1 MIKQPKRQ
9 AKFITN
15 PKDLEYLFSLNED
28 LACRTS
34 TMMECFGK
42 FGDKRRFNP
51 YDIISVPPNTF
62 GLEGH
67 KNKKGFMTTVG
78 LWLFN
83 KAFTECGVF
92 PVTGYVNDT
101 IGKKLFKKL
110 NKQISYAVMEDKL
123 DLEELKKYTVKS
135 QKFQPYCNILSP
147 SLSEGL
153 LGMSA
158 EIKKEKETLIK
169 QNKEI
174 LEGEPDPAVVQSIEG
189 KLIKSIDEKLKDDPS
204 SDILNSSVG
213 ADKGNNLKNMFIMKG
228 ISKLADQSRG
238 KYSILTG
245 NYMDGVSKEE
255 YADFCETLT
264 LGPFSRANKT
274 MVGGYWEKLFV
285 KGLEHLSIQF
295 DEDCHTKRYKLVD
308 LTGDNID
315 LWMYSNII
323 EGNKLVEL
331 NPSNMDK
338 YIGKQIKVRFSGFCE
353 CDHGICEACAG
364 SLFRR
369 LNIKHVGVVAYR
381 LPSDLKNTSMKSF
394 HDATVKS
401 SHMKDYGYKKIF
413 GI

>member
-9 AKFITN
+9 AKFITD
-15 PKDLEYLFSLNED
+15 PKDLDYLFSLNED
-28 LACRTS
+28 LSCRTS

-92 PVTGYVNDT
+92 PITGYVNDT

-174 LEGEPDPAVVQSIEG
+174 LTGEPDPAVVQSIEG

-204 SDILNSSVG
+204 MDILDSSVG
-213 ADKGNNLKNMFIMKG
+213 ADKSNNLKNMFIMKG

-238 KYSILTG
+238 KYSIMTG
-245 NYMDGVSKEE
+245 NYMDGVSQEE

-295 DEDCHTKRYKLVD
+295 DEDCHTKRYKLVN

-331 NPSNMDK
+331 NPSNMNK
-338 YIGKQIKVRFSGFCE
+338 YLGKQIKVRFSGFCE

-381 LPSDLKNTSMKSF
+381 LPSDLKNWSMKSF
-394 HDATVKS
+394 HDSVVRS
-401 SHMKDYGYKKIF
+401 SSMQDYGYKKIF
-413 GI
+413 GL